1 MNKQDV
7 LTVSPIREGQRTV
20 LKANGYSDEDL
31 KRPLIGIVNT
41 YNEVL
46 PGHNHYHQLTGYLR
60 EGVHRA
66 GGAVAEFGTISIC
79 DGMSAPHPGENYVLP
94 SRDLIADSVEAVARG
109 EALDGLI
116 LMASCDKIV
125 PGLLMAAARL
135 DIPCIMQIGGPML
148 GTIRFNG
155 RKADLTSY
163 PEALG
168 LYQDGKITR
177 EELDDM
183 TEVVCPACGSCQFYG
198 TANSM
203 GCFAEV
209 IGMTNTGAA
218 LIPAV
223 YTDRKRDCV
232 KTGEAIVEL
241 VKRGITARQI
251 ITLDSLKNGIAVAE
265 ATGASTNLIL
275 HTLAIAHEIGLEP
288 DEVLPLFNQFKD
300 STPLVAHVNP
310 NADYD
315 MEDFYKAGGIP
326 RVMQNISSV
335 LNLDVMTA
343 TGKTMAENLASYRY
357 KYPANPDVIR
367 PMDDPFEPTGGLV
380 ILRGNLAPDS
390 AVAKPS
396 GIEQGNRVFTGPAIV
411 FDSERAAM
419 KGIAEDRVKPGNVLV
434 IRYEG
439 PKGGPGA
446 REMGFALKM
455 LKGKGLMDCI
465 SVITDGRYSGT
476 NNGCFVGHVSPE
488 AAQGGPLAIVRDG
501 DIITVD
507 VADKREVHLH
517 LSDEEIAARLAEWKY
532 EPKPLTGSLARYA
545 ALVQSCNT
553 GAILKV

>member
-1 MNKQDV
+1 MNKQNV
-7 LTVSPIREGQRTV
+7 FSGNPIREGQRTV

-46 PGHNHYHQLTGYLR
+46 PGHNHYHQLTKYLR
-60 EGVHRA
+60 EGIHRA
-66 GGAVAEFGTISIC
+66 GGAAAEFGTISIC
-79 DGMSAPHPGENYVLP
+79 DGMSACHVGENYVLP
-94 SRDLIADSVEAVARG
+94 SRDMIADSVEAVARG
-109 EALDGLI
+109 QGLDGLI

-148 GTIRFNG
+148 GTIRFNN

-168 LYQDGKITR
+168 LFQDGKITQD
-177 EELDDM
+177 ELDGM
-183 TEVVCPACGSCQFYG
+183 TEVVCPTCGSCQFYG

-232 KTGEAIVEL
+232 KTGEAIVSL
-241 VKRGITARQI
+241 VKKGITARQV

-288 DEVLPLFNQFKD
+288 DEILPLFNQFKD

-326 RVMQNISSV
+326 RVMQRIAPV
-335 LNLDVMTA
+335 LNLDVMTVS
-343 TGKTMAENLASYRY
+343 GKTMGENLDAYRY
-357 KYPANPDVIR
+357 KYPENPDVIR
-367 PMDDPFEPTGGLV
+367 TMEDPFEPTGGLV
-380 ILRGNLAPDS
+380 VLRGNLAPDS

-396 GIEQGNRVFTGPAIV
+396 GITMENRVFTGPAIV
-411 FDSERAAM
+411 FDSERDAM
-419 KGIAEDRVKPGNVLV
+419 KGIAEDRVKPGNVVV

-476 NNGCFVGHVSPE
+476 NNGSFVGHVSPE

-507 VADKREVHLH
+507 VTEKREVHLH
-517 LSDEEIAARLAEWKY
+517 LSDEEISARLAEWKY

-553 GAILKV
+553 GAILKA